1 MTSRWLAPLCLVAV
15 ILVLGSCSTLSIT
28 SDWDPDVDFSGYR
41 TFTWLEP
48 AEGSHSDRLPEHL
61 DIRLRRVVEEVL
73 IDRGFEPARVFP
85 EADLALTYYVGIR
98 KELRVDL
105 VGTTYYGGYS
115 YGYWP
120 AAAVSTARM
129 SEYRTGSIVLDV
141 VDRKSQQL
149 VWRGVV
155 EGEFQYDN
163 PPGERIEKVARQ
175 LLESFPPQP

>member
-1 MTSRWLAPLCLVAV
+1 MIRRPPVLCLVA
-15 ILVLGSCSTLSIT
+15 IAALSLAACASLDIT
-28 SDWDPDVDFSGYR
+28 SDWDHAVDFSGFK

-48 AEGSHSDRLPEHL
+48 AEGSDSDRLPEHL
-61 DIRLRRVVEEVL
+61 DIRLRRVVEEIL
-73 IDRGFEPARVFP
+73 IDKGFEPARIFP

-98 KELRVDL
+98 KELKVDV

-129 SEYRTGSIVLDV
+129 SEYSTGSIVLDV
-141 VDRKSQQL
+141 VDRKTQQL

-155 EGEFQYDN
+155 EGEFQYEN
-163 PPGERIEKVARQ
+163 PPGERVEHVAGEM
-175 LLESFPPQP
+175 LKTFPPKP